1 VIVVNWNAG
10 DLLDSCLSSLS
21 AADWTGVQLRR
32 VVIVDN
38 ASSDDSLTAAEQSP
52 LPIAVIRNRQ
62 NLGFGAAA
70 NQGAAGSSADYILF
84 LNPDTRVTPDA
95 IGAAAKLLA
104 LEPRAGICG
113 VKMKNL
119 AGVTSRGC
127 ARFPRPLHFL
137 TKALGFD
144 RFLPGRFT
152 DFFMREW
159 DHETSRWVDHVIGAF
174 YLVRRALFE
183 QLSGFDERFFVYL
196 EDLDFSLRAR
206 EAGWLSYYLADVEIM
221 HVEGGTSQQ
230 IKAQRLSY
238 SLRSRLLYARKHFS
252 GTGSAFVAAVT
263 LVLEPVT
270 RLAALAIGRNATG
283 MRDTLRAY
291 ILLFRER
298 GRRS

>member
-21 AADWTGVQLRR
+21 AADWTDVELRR

-38 ASSDDSLTAAEQSP
+38 ASSDDSLTAAERSP
-52 LPIAVIRNRQ
+52 LPIAMIRNRQ
-62 NLGFGAAA
+62 NLGFAAAA

-104 LEPRAGICG
+104 FEPRAGICG

-119 AGVTSRGC
+119 AGATSRSC
-127 ARFPRPLHFL
+127 ARFPRPRHFL
-137 TKALGFD
+137 TKALGLD

-152 DFFMREW
+152 NFFMREW

-230 IKAQRLSY
+230 IKARRLFY

-252 GTGSAFVAAVT
+252 RMGSLFVAAVT

-291 ILLFRER
+291 ILLFREL